1 MRGMENKVWSTSE
14 CATGKVEVEQALR
27 LSFLLF
33 VVLGVPAV
41 LEEFP
46 IQENNPV
53 SFQLLF
59 LRTLGEFQFQAI
71 VAMKITLKAR
81 NNCNQC
87 NTVPS

>member
-1 MRGMENKVWSTSE
+1 MFEETNSP
-14 CATGKVEVEQALR
+14 VEVEQALR